1 MARDLA
7 IAAALIGL
15 GVLIGYLLFSKEPEK
30 EYHVIEIPKT
40 ADITTG
46 ATGGKLKYY
55 ENLYA
60 RENKRMD

>member
-60 RENKRMD
+60 RSDKRMD

>member
-15 GVLIGYLLFSKEPEK
+15 GVLIGYLLFSKEPKK

-40 ADITTG
+40 ADVTAG
-46 ATGGKLKYY
+46 ATGGKLNYY
-55 ENLYA
+55 ERLYA
-60 RENKRMD
+60 R

>member
-30 EYHVIEIPKT
+30 EFHVIEIPKT
-40 ADITTG
+40 SDVTTG
-46 ATGGKLKYY
+46 ATGSELKYY
-55 ENLYA
+55 ERLYA
-60 RENKRMD
+60 R

>member
-15 GVLIGYLLFSKEPEK
+15 GVLIGYFLFSKEPEK

-40 ADITTG
+40 ADVTTR
-46 ATGGKLKYY
+46 ATGGKLNYY
-55 ENLYA
+55 ERLYA
-60 RENKRMD
+60 R

>member
-15 GVLIGYLLFSKEPEK
+15 GVLIGYFLFSKEPEK

-40 ADITTG
+40 ADVTTG
-46 ATGGKLKYY
+46 ATGGKLNYY
-55 ENLYA
+55 ERLYA
-60 RENKRMD
+60 R

>member
-30 EYHVIEIPKT
+30 EYHVIEIPTDFSDCMNKQQ
-40 ADITTG
+40 IN
-46 ATGGKLKYY
+46 YY
-55 ENLYA
+55 DRNH
-60 RENKRMD
+60 

>member
-40 ADITTG
+40 SDITTG